1 MPRSDSDQLR
11 LRPGRIRNTGA
22 RTTARSPNFLNQV
35 LRAAAKANGGPV
47 KPAQMR
53 RGSRGGGA
61 PKKGRCSRIGRGQKV
76 ADALKRQAAAQGGVR
91 QRRVVVKARIVRHKM
106 GSGAAGAHLRYL
118 ERDGTTRD
126 GGRGQLYGP
135 ETDQADRSAFA
146 ERGEGDRHSFRFIVA
161 PEDGDRLE
169 DLRGFTRDLM
179 AQMEADLGTKLD
191 WMAVDHFN
199 TGHPHSHVVIRGKD
213 DAGKD
218 LIIAQDYITD
228 GVRLRAQERVTLEL
242 GPETDLELRQ
252 KLQAE
257 VSAERFTRIDRAM
270 IGEAGDLTLDLR
282 PDAGQV
288 RADFDRTLRIG
299 RLQHLQ
305 RYGLAREAEPGVW
318 TLSERLE
325 PAMRELGDRGDI
337 VKAINRALER
347 RGEARSTADYGVH
360 LAQPGEPV
368 IGRVIDKRL
377 LDEQTERAGLVIDGV
392 DGRVHHVEVGDLET
406 VKEARI
412 GSIVEVGRR
421 ADIRPADRTIAELSS
436 TIGEYRPSLHRQLIE
451 SGDIHLPPGADA
463 DAFVD
468 SHVRRLEALRRAGIV
483 ERHGPDRWGVPAD
496 FTDRAQAYEAGR
508 GRAANL
514 RVLSAIDLEEQVA
527 SDGATWIDR
536 QLVSRNRVALAAYG
550 FGAEVSEAF
559 EARKD
564 ELVRQGHA
572 TRTPEGSVIA
582 RRDLLPA
589 LQQAEVERAGAALA
603 RERGLPFRGA
613 ASGEVVRGKFTGT
626 VQLASG
632 KFAMVENAMEFQLVP
647 WRPVIDK
654 QLGREVAGVM
664 RDGGGIEWKIGRSL
678 GLGV

>member
-1 MPRSDSDQLR
+1 MRSTDAADLR
-11 LRPGRIRNTGA
+11 LRPGRIRDTGGRA
-22 RTTARSPNFLNQV
+22 TAKTPSFVTQV

-47 KPAQMR
+47 TPAQMR
-53 RGSRGGGA
+53 SGPRRGGA
-61 PKKGRCSRIGRGQKV
+61 LKKGRCSRIGRGQKV
-76 ADALKRQAAAQGGVR
+76 ADALKRQAAQGGAR
-91 QRRVVVKARIVRHKM
+91 QRRVIVKARIVRHKL

-135 ETDQADRSAFA
+135 ETDHAERGAFA
-146 ERGEGDRHSFRFIVA
+146 ERGESDRHSFRFIVA

-169 DLRGFTRDLM
+169 DLRGFTRDVM

-191 WMAVDHFN
+191 WVAVDHFN

-228 GVRLRAQERVTLEL
+228 GVRLRAQERATLEL

-257 VSAERFTRIDRAM
+257 VSAERFTRIDRA
-270 IGEAGDLTLDLR
+270 IIEEADERTLNLR

-288 RADFDRTLRIG
+288 RADFDQTLRIG
-299 RLQHLQ
+299 RLQLLQ
-305 RYGLAREAEPGVW
+305 RYGLAREGEPGLW

-325 PAMRELGDRGDI
+325 PALRELGERGDI

-347 RGEARSTADYGVH
+347 RGEARSTADYAVH

-368 IGRVIDKRL
+368 TGRVIDKRL
-377 LDEQTERAGLVIDGV
+377 LDEQTERVGLVIDGV
-392 DGRVHHVEVGDLET
+392 DGRVHHVEVGGLEAA
-406 VKEARI
+406 KEARI
-412 GSIVEVGRR
+412 GSIIEVGRR
-421 ADIRPADRTIAELSS
+421 ADVRPADRTIADLSR
-436 TIGEYRPSLHRQLIE
+436 TLGEYRPAYHRKLIE
-451 SGDIHLPPGADA
+451 NGDVRLPPGAEP

-483 ERHGPDRWGVPAD
+483 ERLSAERWSIPED
-496 FTDRAQAYEAGR
+496 FEQRAQAYEAGR

-514 RVLSAIDLEEQVA
+514 RMLSAFDLDSQVT

-536 QLVSRNRVALAAYG
+536 HLVSRNRVALATYG
-550 FGAEVSEAF
+550 FGAEVGQAL

-589 LQQAEVERAGAALA
+589 LQQAEVERVGTSLA
-603 RERGLPFRGA
+603 RERGLPLRMA
-613 ASGEVVRGKFTGT
+613 EPGESVRGKFTGA

-632 KFAMVENAMEFQLVP
+632 KFAMVENAFDFQLVP

-654 QLGREVAGVM
+654 QLGREVAGVV

-678 GLGV
+678 GIGM

>member
-1 MPRSDSDQLR
+1 M
-11 LRPGRIRNTGA
+11 
-22 RTTARSPNFLNQV
+22 

-47 KPAQMR
+47 TPAQMR

-61 PKKGRCSRIGRGQKV
+61 PRKGRCSRIGRGQKI
-76 ADALKRQAAAQGGVR
+76 ADALKRQAAEGGVR
-91 QRRVVVKARIVRHKM
+91 QRRVVVKARIVRHKL

-146 ERGEGDRHSFRFIVA
+146 ERGEGDR
-161 PEDGDRLE
+161 LE
-169 DLRGFTRDLM
+169 DLRGFTRDVM

-191 WMAVDHFN
+191 WVAVDHFN
-199 TGHPHSHVVIRGKD
+199 TGHPHSYVVICGKD
-213 DAGKD
+213 EAGKD
-218 LIIAQDYITD
+218 LIIAQDYITE
-228 GVRLRAQERVTLEL
+228 GVRLRAQERASLEL
-242 GPETDLELRQ
+242 GPETELELRQ

-270 IGEAGDLTLDLR
+270 VGEARDLTLDLR
-282 PDAGQV
+282 PDAGQL

-305 RYGLAREAEPGVW
+305 GYGLAREAEPGVW

-325 PAMRELGDRGDI
+325 PAMRELGDRSDI
-337 VKAINRALER
+337 VKAIDRALER
-347 RGEARSTADYGVH
+347 RGEARSTAEYAVH

-436 TIGEYRPSLHRQLIE
+436 TIGEYRPSLHRRLID
-451 SGDIHLPPGADA
+451 SGDIRLPPGADA

-483 ERHGPDRWGVPAD
+483 
-496 FTDRAQAYEAGR
+496 
-508 GRAANL
+508 
-514 RVLSAIDLEEQVA
+514 
-527 SDGATWIDR
+527 
-536 QLVSRNRVALAAYG
+536 
-550 FGAEVSEAF
+550 
-559 EARKD
+559 
-564 ELVRQGHA
+564 
-572 TRTPEGSVIA
+572 
-582 RRDLLPA
+582 
-589 LQQAEVERAGAALA
+589 
-603 RERGLPFRGA
+603 
-613 ASGEVVRGKFTGT
+613 
-626 VQLASG
+626 
-632 KFAMVENAMEFQLVP
+632 
-647 WRPVIDK
+647 
-654 QLGREVAGVM
+654 
-664 RDGGGIEWKIGRSL
+664 
-678 GLGV
+678 